1 MTLHLVYEK
10 PGVPST
16 RIRLAQMA
24 PWLEACGLP
33 CRLAPYPAGAR
44 ARRRFAAALA
54 PGDAVLIHRARPTRR
69 EMQWWRALP
78 VPRLYDFD
86 DAVMLGRR
94 GGWRGA
100 LEARRRGAGFRRALA
115 SVDAAT
121 PGNAW
126 LAAHCGD
133 LPTAVIPSPVRL
145 DVPRHAPR
153 TDAMP
158 LRVGWV
164 GRSTN
169 LRYVRAI
176 APALA
181 ELVREGAIRLVV
193 VSDAPLWLAD
203 CAVEHVPWRE
213 ADEADAVAR
222 FDVGIMPLS
231 DDPWSRGKCAYKLL
245 QYMAAGVPAVGSPV
259 GANADLIDSGRNGFL
274 ARDPADWTRVLR
286 ALATDPALRARIGA
300 AGRATVEAG
309 YGYARVA
316 ERLAAFV
323 SELSG
328 APSASSA
335 AR

>member
-1 MTLHLVYEK
+1 MTLHLLYEK

-16 RIRLAQMA
+16 RIRLVQMA
-24 PWLEACGLP
+24 PWLEARGLP
-33 CRLAPYPAGAR
+33 CRLGPYPAGAG

-69 EMQWWRALP
+69 ELRWWRGLP
-78 VPRLYDFD
+78 VVRLYDFD

-94 GGWRGA
+94 QGWRGA
-100 LEARRRGAGFRRALA
+100 LESRRRGAGFRRALS

-121 PGNAW
+121 PGNTW
-126 LAAHCGD
+126 LAARCGD
-133 LPTAVIPSPVRL
+133 LPTAIIPSPVRL
-145 DVPRHAPR
+145 DVPRHDVRAH
-153 TDAMP
+153 AGP

-176 APALA
+176 ASALTALA
-181 ELVREGAIRLVV
+181 RSGTIRLVV
-193 VSDAPLWLAD
+193 VSDAPLRLEG
-203 CAVEHVPWRE
+203 CAVENVPWSE
-213 ADEADAVAR
+213 ADEAQAVAR

-259 GANADLIDSGRNGFL
+259 GANAELIDSGRNGFL

-286 ALATDPALRARIGA
+286 ELAADPALRARVGG

-316 ERLAAFV
+316 ERLAGFV
-323 SELSG
+323 TSLVSG
-328 APSASSA
+328 ASA